1 MNTASLNQ
9 PAPPSEKKR
18 EFPVGI
24 TPRDGFSDGA
34 WSGWIGRAL
43 AGWSSWLVKLA
54 AKNNNRFGRS
64 PTIENRCPALPA
76 HCGAGES

>member
-1 MNTASLNQ
+1 MDW
-9 PAPPSEKKR
+9 
-18 EFPVGI
+18 
-24 TPRDGFSDGA
+24 PRL
-34 WSGWIGRAL
+34 GWLVKLAGQ

-54 AKNNNRFGRS
+54 AKINNVFGRW